1 MYNSF
6 QELRENGVGKMSKAA
21 DLIRKIKH
29 TTCSVVVVAA
39 GSSVRMGEDK
49 LFLDLEGKPVLAWTL
64 QALNS
69 CDFVDEIVV
78 VAREDALEQT
88 AKLCLDYS
96 IDKVGKVII
105 GGKNRNESALAGV
118 SSIRRE
124 AKLVLIH
131 DGARPLVTEEIV
143 RDAMH
148 TAAMYKC
155 AAPAIPVTDTVKE
168 QENDIVIRTPDR
180 TQLAAVQ
187 TPQAFVPEIIKGA
200 LTKAVKDGTEYT
212 DDCAAV
218 EAMGFTVRLSKGS
231 PENIKITKAMD
242 MQIAA
247 AIIRSRNE

>member
-1 MYNSF
+1 M
-6 QELRENGVGKMSKAA
+6 GKAA
-21 DLIRKIKH
+21 DFIRKVKN

-49 LFLDLEGKPVLAWTL
+49 LFLDLEGKPVLAWSLLTL
-64 QALNS
+64 NN

-88 AKLCLDYS
+88 AKLCKDYN
-96 IDKVGKVII
+96 ITKVGKVII

-118 SSIRRE
+118 SAIRRE

-131 DGARPLVTEEIV
+131 DGARPLVTEDIV

-148 TAAMYKC
+148 TAALYKC
-155 AAPAIPVTDTVKE
+155 AAPAVPVTDTVKE
-168 QENDIVIRTPDR
+168 TEHDVVIRTPDR
-180 TQLAAVQ
+180 SQLAAVQ

-200 LTKAVKDGTEYT
+200 LTKAVKEGTEYT
-212 DDCAAV
+212 DDCAAA

-231 PENIKITKAMD
+231 SENIKITRAID
-242 MQIAA
+242 LQVAA